1 MMNGSGKSDSSKVPA
16 KSPNKAEGPAAEA
29 MEGRGLAKGNSPE
42 RNALRTQS
50 REGALSA
57 LERVRQAAK
66 NDKKIRFTALLHHI
80 YNPETLRMAYLGLKK
95 EAAPGVDGE
104 RWQHYGEAVEVNLQD
119 LSHRLKRG
127 AYRAQPV
134 RRVFIP
140 KTDGRQRPLGVT
152 ALEDKIVQRATVE
165 VLNAIYETDFL
176 GFSYGFRSGRSQHQA
191 LDALYTGLLT
201 RKVSW
206 VLDVDIRSF
215 FDKISHEWL
224 VKFIEHRIAD
234 RRVVRLIQ
242 KWMKAGVLE
251 EGKRIWVAEGTPQGG
266 SASPLL
272 ANVYLHYV
280 FDLWV
285 QAWRRKHA
293 RGDVIVV
300 RFADDIVVGFQDKS
314 DAQQFWRELTER
326 MLKFDLE
333 LHPEK
338 TRLLEFGPFAVKNR
352 KQRGE
357 GRPETFNFLGFTHI
371 CGKKRSNGQFTVLR
385 QTIRQRLQAK
395 LNEVKVELRRRMH
408 HPIPEVGQ
416 WLRSV
421 VAGHNRYYGVPMND
435 HALHLFRLQ
444 VGRLWHRAL
453 LRRSQ
458 TSRIPWD
465 RMHRI
470 PPETGILIPSG
481 YIKHSSPCSI
491 KARFRPT

>member
-1 MMNGSGKSDSSKVPA
+1 
-16 KSPNKAEGPAAEA
+16 
-29 MEGRGLAKGNSPE
+29 ME
-42 RNALRTQS
+42 
-50 REGALSA
+50 
-57 LERVRQAAK
+57 
-66 NDKKIRFTALLHHI
+66 
-80 YNPETLRMAYLGLKK
+80 
-95 EAAPGVDGE
+95 
-104 RWQHYGEAVEVNLQD
+104 
-119 LSHRLKRG
+119 
-127 AYRAQPV
+127 
-134 RRVFIP
+134 
-140 KTDGRQRPLGVT
+140 
-152 ALEDKIVQRATVE
+152 
-165 VLNAIYETDFL
+165 
-176 GFSYGFRSGRSQHQA
+176 
-191 LDALYTGLLT
+191 
-201 RKVSW
+201 
-206 VLDVDIRSF
+206 
-215 FDKISHEWL
+215 
-224 VKFIEHRIAD
+224 
-234 RRVVRLIQ
+234 
-242 KWMKAGVLE
+242 
-251 EGKRIWVAEGTPQGG
+251 EGTPQGG

-357 GRPETFNFLGFTHI
+357 GRPETFNFLGFTQI

-453 LRRSQ
+453 FVVARPAVSLGIGCIDSSSAGCLPFAS
-458 TSRIPWD
+458 T
-465 RMHRI
+465 
-470 PPETGILIPSG
+470 ILILSAAWAL
-481 YIKHSSPCSI
+481 SPKVRAGCG
-491 KARFRPT
+491 KAACPDPWRGL